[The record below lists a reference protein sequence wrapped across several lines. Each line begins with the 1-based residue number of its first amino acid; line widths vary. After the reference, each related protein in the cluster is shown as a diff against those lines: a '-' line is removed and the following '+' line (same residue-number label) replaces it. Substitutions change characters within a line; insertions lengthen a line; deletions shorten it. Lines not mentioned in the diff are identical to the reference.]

1 MKKEVAKLF
10 SQAESFRT
18 DESRKMGYKEL
29 CDKLAYEAGWHTVY
43 TPNNRSRVKDKVKY
57 DRAFNDILFFELL
70 SRYKMPILKQ
80 FSYAGALDSEK
91 TEEKIYD
98 VILKFM
104 GTYNPEKVVADAQIT
119 SRMSLSIRQRAIE
132 CNFES
137 NTVYNSDSSKVTI
150 KNDKGDVVGYHML
163 SQQGQR
169 YFVALDGYTE
179 EEVAELSKNFQKPD
193 WRCRQNV
200 SLDSTIKIGKNQD
213 EKTLADYIPGEDAF
227 KEVEYDSD
235 VEDLEKRFT
244 SSDSQKILLRLL
256 IEIGEKTSPSKLLAE
271 YVRETGAEASE
282 AKKEVYKFYSN
293 LKLKLQAKLAR

>member
-18 DESRKMGYKEL
+18 NESRKMGYKEL
-29 CDKLAYEAGWHTVY
+29 CDKLAYDAGWHTVY

-193 WRCRQNV
+193 
-200 SLDSTIKIGKNQD
+200 STIKIGKNQD

-227 KEVEYDSD
+227 KDVEYDSD

-293 LKLKLQAKLAR
+293 LKLKLQAKLVR